1 MRAIPLR
8 KLVKLYLQSSEFN
21 RLRDQTKLDYT
32 RFLKILTDTLG
43 DTTASVVSGKDARM
57 AYEEWVSRGIYLANQ
72 VAAVAGIV
80 YRHGQDMEY
89 VKSNPFTL
97 VRKLSPVARNT
108 VWTQDQVRQFLD
120 VAYGDFVYRNVGLIV
135 QMAYEWCQRVG
146 DMRML
151 TWDSID
157 FNTRRLRLLQSK
169 RGAEVQLPISDAL
182 HDMLTEQQQDFD
194 FQKYVAPMPSPRGG
208 EYKPFSMERLSKIGR
223 IVMRQAQLPDE
234 LRLMDLRRTGTTEM
248 VEAGVPLPQIMSV
261 TGHANPQSV
270 KPYIKNTYLSA
281 NSALTAR
288 QQFKEE

>member
-1 MRAIPLR
+1 MRAIPLK

-43 DTTASVVSGKDARM
+43 ETTASVVSGKDARM
-57 AYEEWVSRGIYLANQ
+57 AYEEWVTRGIHLANH

-97 VRKLSPVARNT
+97 VRKLSPTARNT

-182 HDMLTEQQQDFD
+182 LDMLTEQRQDFD
-194 FQKYVAPMPSPRGG
+194 FQKYVALMPTPTGG
-208 EYKPFSMERLSKIGR
+208 EYKPFSMERLSNIGR
-223 IVMRQAQLPDE
+223 TIMRQAKLPDE

>member
-1 MRAIPLR
+1 MRAIPLK

-57 AYEEWVSRGIYLANQ
+57 AYEEWVSRGIHLANH

-97 VRKLSPVARNT
+97 VRKLSPTARNT

>member
-43 DTTASVVSGKDARM
+43 ETTASVVSGKDARM
-57 AYEEWVSRGIYLANQ
+57 AYEEWVTRGIHLANH

-97 VRKLSPVARNT
+97 VRKLSPTARNT

>member
-57 AYEEWVSRGIYLANQ
+57 AYEEWVTRGIHLANH

>member
-8 KLVKLYLQSSEFN
+8 KLVKLYLQSPEFN

-57 AYEEWVSRGIYLANQ
+57 AYEEWVSRGIHLANH

-89 VKSNPFTL
+89 VKTNPFTL
-97 VRKLSPVARNT
+97 VRKLSPTARNVT
-108 VWTQDQVRQFLD
+108 WTQEQVRQFLD

-157 FNTRRLRLLQSK
+157 FSTRRLRLLQSK

-182 HDMLTEQQQDFD
+182 LDMLTEQQQDFD
-194 FQKYVAPMPSPRGG
+194 FQKYVAPMPTPKDG
-208 EYKPFSMERLSKIGR
+208 EYKPFSMEGLSKIGR
-223 IVMRQAQLPDE
+223 TIMRQAKLPE
-234 LRLMDLRRTGTTEM
+234 QLRLMDLRRTGTTEM

>member
-1 MRAIPLR
+1 MRAIPLK

-43 DTTASVVSGKDARM
+43 ETTASVVSGKDARM
-57 AYEEWVSRGIYLANQ
+57 AYEEWVSRGIHLANH

-89 VKSNPFTL
+89 VKNNPFTL

-182 HDMLTEQQQDFD
+182 LDMLTEQQQDFD

>member
-1 MRAIPLR
+1 MRAIPLK

-43 DTTASVVSGKDARM
+43 ETTASVVSGKDARM
-57 AYEEWVSRGIYLANQ
+57 AYEEWVTRGIHLANH

-157 FNTRRLRLLQSK
+157 FNTRRLKLLQSK

-194 FQKYVAPMPSPRGG
+194 FQKYVAPMPSPKGG

-223 IVMRQAQLPDE
+223 IVMRQAKLPDE

-288 QQFKEE
+288 QKFKEE

>member
-1 MRAIPLR
+1 MRAIPLK

-43 DTTASVVSGKDARM
+43 ETTASVVSGKDARM
-57 AYEEWVSRGIYLANQ
+57 AYEEWVTRGIHLANH

-194 FQKYVAPMPSPRGG
+194 FQKYVAPMPTPKGG

-223 IVMRQAQLPDE
+223 TVMRQAKLPDE

-288 QQFKEE
+288 QQFKED

>member
-1 MRAIPLR
+1 MRAIPLK

-43 DTTASVVSGKDARM
+43 ETTASVVSGKDARM
-57 AYEEWVSRGIYLANQ
+57 AYEEWVTRGIHLANH

-89 VKSNPFTL
+89 VKNNPFTL

-182 HDMLTEQQQDFD
+182 LDMLTEQQQDFD
-194 FQKYVAPMPSPRGG
+194 FQKYVAPMPSPKGG

-223 IVMRQAQLPDE
+223 IIMRQAKLPDE

>member
-1 MRAIPLR
+1 MRAIPLK

-43 DTTASVVSGKDARM
+43 ETTASVVSGKDARM
-57 AYEEWVSRGIYLANQ
+57 AYEEWVTRGIHLANH

-169 RGAEVQLPISDAL
+169 RGAEVQLPISDEL
-182 HDMLTEQQQDFD
+182 LDMLTEQRQDFD
-194 FQKYVAPMPSPRGG
+194 FQKYVAPMPTPKGG

-223 IVMRQAQLPDE
+223 TIMRQAKLPDE

-288 QQFKEE
+288 QQFKED

>member
-1 MRAIPLR
+1 MRAIPLK

-43 DTTASVVSGKDARM
+43 ETTASVVSGKDARM
-57 AYEEWVSRGIYLANQ
+57 AYEEWVTRGIHLANH

-89 VKSNPFTL
+89 VKNNPFTL

-182 HDMLTEQQQDFD
+182 LDMLTEQQQDFD
-194 FQKYVAPMPSPRGG
+194 FQKYVAPMPSPKGG

-223 IVMRQAQLPDE
+223 IVMRQAKLPDE

>member
-1 MRAIPLR
+1 MRAIPLK

-43 DTTASVVSGKDARM
+43 ETTASVVSGKDARM
-57 AYEEWVSRGIYLANQ
+57 AYEEWVTRGIHLANH

-169 RGAEVQLPISDAL
+169 RGAEVQLPISDEL
-182 HDMLTEQQQDFD
+182 LDMLTEQQQDFD
-194 FQKYVAPMPSPRGG
+194 FQKYVAPMPSPKGG

-223 IVMRQAQLPDE
+223 IIMRQAKLPDE

>member
-1 MRAIPLR
+1 MRAIPLK

-43 DTTASVVSGKDARM
+43 ETTASVVSGKDARM
-57 AYEEWVSRGIYLANQ
+57 AYEEWVTRGIHLANH

-182 HDMLTEQQQDFD
+182 LDMLTEQQQDFD
-194 FQKYVAPMPSPRGG
+194 FQKYVAPMPSPKGG

-223 IVMRQAQLPDE
+223 IVMRQAKLPDE

>member
-8 KLVKLYLQSSEFN
+8 KLVKLYLQSPEFN

-57 AYEEWVSRGIYLANQ
+57 AYEEWVSRGIHLANH

-157 FNTRRLRLLQSK
+157 FSTRRLRLLQSK

>member
-1 MRAIPLR
+1 MRAIPLK

-43 DTTASVVSGKDARM
+43 ETTASVVSGKDARM
-57 AYEEWVSRGIYLANQ
+57 AYEEWVTRGIHLANH

-182 HDMLTEQQQDFD
+182 LDMLTEQQQDFD

>member
-57 AYEEWVSRGIYLANQ
+57 AYEEWVSRGIHLANH

-97 VRKLSPVARNT
+97 VRKLSPTARNT

-194 FQKYVAPMPSPRGG
+194 FQKYVAPMPTPKGG
-208 EYKPFSMERLSKIGR
+208 EYKPFSMEGLSKIGR
-223 IVMRQAQLPDE
+223 TIMRQAKLPE
-234 LRLMDLRRTGTTEM
+234 QLRLMDLRRTGTTEM

>member
-1 MRAIPLR
+1 MRPISVKR
-8 KLVKLYLQSSEFN
+8 LVNLYVQSPEFN
-21 RLRDQTKLDYT
+21 RLRDKTKVDYT
-32 RFLKILTDTLG
+32 RFLKVLTDRFG
-43 DTTASVVSGKDARM
+43 EKTANSVTGKDAKI
-57 AYEEWVSRGIYLANQ
+57 AYEEWVKRGIQLANH
-72 VAAVAGIV
+72 VAVVSGRA
-80 YRHGQDMEY
+80 YRYGLDMEY
-89 VKSNPFTL
+89 VKNNPFAL
-97 VRKLSPVARNT
+97 VRKLTPASRNV
-108 VWTQDQVRQFLD
+108 VWTEDQVREFLN

-151 TWDSID
+151 EWSSID
-157 FNTRRLRLLQSK
+157 FDNKRLDLVQSK
-169 RGAEVQLPISDAL
+169 RGASVHLPISDGL
-182 HDMLTEQQQDFD
+182 LEMLEEQRNDFD
-194 FQKYVAPMPSPRGG
+194 FQQYVAPMPTPVDG

-223 IVMRQAQLPDE
+223 KIMRQAELPEE

>member
-1 MRAIPLR
+1 
-8 KLVKLYLQSSEFN
+8 
-21 RLRDQTKLDYT
+21 
-32 RFLKILTDTLG
+32 LTDTLG
-43 DTTASVVSGKDARM
+43 ETTASVVSGKDARM
-57 AYEEWVSRGIYLANQ
+57 AYEEWVTRGIHLANH

-169 RGAEVQLPISDAL
+169 RGAEVQLPISDEL
-182 HDMLTEQQQDFD
+182 LDMLTEQRQDFD
-194 FQKYVAPMPSPRGG
+194 FQKYVAPMPTPYGG

-223 IVMRQAQLPDE
+223 KIMRQAELPDE

-248 VEAGVPLPQIMSV
+248 VEAGVALPQIMSV

-288 QQFKEE
+288 QQFKED

>member
-1 MRAIPLR
+1 MRAIPLK

-43 DTTASVVSGKDARM
+43 ETTASVVSGKDARM
-57 AYEEWVSRGIYLANQ
+57 AYEEWVTRGIHLANH

-89 VKSNPFTL
+89 VKNNPFTL

-182 HDMLTEQQQDFD
+182 LDMLTEQRQDFD
-194 FQKYVAPMPSPRGG
+194 FQKYVAPMPSPKGG

-223 IVMRQAQLPDE
+223 IIMRQAKLPDE

>member
-1 MRAIPLR
+1 MRAIPLK

-57 AYEEWVSRGIYLANQ
+57 AYEEWVSRGIHLANH

>member
-8 KLVKLYLQSSEFN
+8 KLVKLYLQSPEFN

-57 AYEEWVSRGIYLANQ
+57 AYEEWVTRGIHLANH
-72 VAAVAGIV
+72 VAAVAGIA

-89 VKSNPFTL
+89 VKNNPFTL

-135 QMAYEWCQRVG
+135 QMAYEWCQRLG
-146 DMRML
+146 DMRRL

-157 FNTRRLRLLQSK
+157 FSTRRLRLLQSK

-194 FQKYVAPMPSPRGG
+194 FQKYVAPMPTPKGG

-223 IVMRQAQLPDE
+223 TIMRQAKLPDE

>member
-1 MRAIPLR
+1 MRAIPLK

-43 DTTASVVSGKDARM
+43 ETTASVVSGKDARM
-57 AYEEWVSRGIYLANQ
+57 AYEEWVTRGIHLANH

-194 FQKYVAPMPSPRGG
+194 FQKYVAPMPSPKGG

-223 IVMRQAQLPDE
+223 IVMRQAKLPDE

>member
-1 MRAIPLR
+1 MRAIPLK

-43 DTTASVVSGKDARM
+43 ETTASVVSGKDARM
-57 AYEEWVSRGIYLANQ
+57 AYEEWVTRGIHLANH

-89 VKSNPFTL
+89 VKNNPFTL
-97 VRKLSPVARNT
+97 VRKLSPTARNT

-151 TWDSID
+151 VWDSVD

-182 HDMLTEQQQDFD
+182 LDMLTEQRQDFD
-194 FQKYVAPMPSPRGG
+194 FQKYVAPMPTPYGG

-223 IVMRQAQLPDE
+223 KIMRQAKLPDE

>member
-1 MRAIPLR
+1 
-8 KLVKLYLQSSEFN
+8 
-21 RLRDQTKLDYT
+21 
-32 RFLKILTDTLG
+32 
-43 DTTASVVSGKDARM
+43 M
-57 AYEEWVSRGIYLANQ
+57 AYEEWVTRGIHLANH

-89 VKSNPFTL
+89 VKNNPFTL

-288 QQFKEE
+288 QQFKED

>member
-57 AYEEWVSRGIYLANQ
+57 AYEEWVTRGIHLANH

-157 FNTRRLRLLQSK
+157 FNTRRLKLLQSK

>member
-8 KLVKLYLQSSEFN
+8 KLVKLYLQSPEFN

-57 AYEEWVSRGIYLANQ
+57 AYEEWVSRGIHLANH

-89 VKSNPFTL
+89 VKTNPFTL

-108 VWTQDQVRQFLD
+108 VWTQEQVRQFLD

-151 TWDSID
+151 VWDSID

-208 EYKPFSMERLSKIGR
+208 EYKPFSMEGLSKIGR
-223 IVMRQAQLPDE
+223 TIMRQAKLPE
-234 LRLMDLRRTGTTEM
+234 QLRLMDLRRTGTTEM

>member
-1 MRAIPLR
+1 MRAIPLK

-43 DTTASVVSGKDARM
+43 ETTASVVSGKDARM
-57 AYEEWVSRGIYLANQ
+57 AYEEWVTRGIHLANH

-288 QQFKEE
+288 QQFKED

>member
-1 MRAIPLR
+1 MRAIPLK

-43 DTTASVVSGKDARM
+43 ETTASVVSGKDARM
-57 AYEEWVSRGIYLANQ
+57 AYEEWVTRGIHLANH

-89 VKSNPFTL
+89 VKNNPFTL

-157 FNTRRLRLLQSK
+157 FNTRRLKLLQSK

-182 HDMLTEQQQDFD
+182 LDMLTEQQQDFD
-194 FQKYVAPMPSPRGG
+194 FQKYVAPMPSPKGG

-223 IVMRQAQLPDE
+223 IVMRQAELPDE

>member
-57 AYEEWVSRGIYLANQ
+57 AYEEWVSRGIHLANH

>member
-1 MRAIPLR
+1 MRAIPLK

-43 DTTASVVSGKDARM
+43 ETTASVVSGKDARM
-57 AYEEWVSRGIYLANQ
+57 AYEEWVTRGIHLANH

-89 VKSNPFTL
+89 VKNNPFTL

-182 HDMLTEQQQDFD
+182 LDMLTEQQQDFD
-194 FQKYVAPMPSPRGG
+194 FQKYVAPMPSPKGG

-223 IVMRQAQLPDE
+223 IVMRQAELPDE

>member
-1 MRAIPLR
+1 MRAIPLK

-43 DTTASVVSGKDARM
+43 ETTASVVSGKDARM
-57 AYEEWVSRGIYLANQ
+57 AYEEWVSRGIHLANH

-89 VKSNPFTL
+89 VKNNPFTL

-223 IVMRQAQLPDE
+223 IVMRQAELPDE

>member
-43 DTTASVVSGKDARM
+43 ETTASVVSGKDARM
-57 AYEEWVSRGIYLANQ
+57 AYEEWVTRGIHLANH

-89 VKSNPFTL
+89 VKNNPFTL

-288 QQFKEE
+288 QQFKED

>member
-8 KLVKLYLQSSEFN
+8 KLVKLYLQSPEFN

-57 AYEEWVSRGIYLANQ
+57 AYEEWVSRGIHLANH

-157 FNTRRLRLLQSK
+157 FSTRRLRLLQSK

-223 IVMRQAQLPDE
+223 TIMRQAELPDE

>member
-43 DTTASVVSGKDARM
+43 ETTASVVSGKDARM
-57 AYEEWVSRGIYLANQ
+57 AYEEWVTRGIHLANH

-89 VKSNPFTL
+89 VKNNPFTL

-169 RGAEVQLPISDAL
+169 RGAEVQLPISDEL
-182 HDMLTEQQQDFD
+182 LDMLTEQQQDFD

-223 IVMRQAQLPDE
+223 KIMRQAELPDE
-234 LRLMDLRRTGTTEM
+234 LRLMDLRRAGTTEM

-288 QQFKEE
+288 QQFKED

>member
-57 AYEEWVSRGIYLANQ
+57 AYEEWVSRGIHLANH

-288 QQFKEE
+288 QQFKED